1 MARVKRAVNAHKK
14 RRAILEAAS
23 GYRGQRSRL
32 YRKAKEQVTHSLVYN
47 YNDRKKRKGDFR
59 QLWIQRINAAARQ
72 NGMTYNRLIQGLK
85 AANVEVD
92 RKILAELAVN
102 DANAFAALVEVAQK
116 ALPSDVNAPKAASA
130 RADGRVEPTGPAGLR
145 PAGPCVR
152 RVRGAPYPVAPRG
165 PRSPVRRRRTVT
177 RTESRSDMGTPEL
190 ISPRSPRVTAARRLA
205 RRAFRGKERR
215 FIAEGP
221 QAVRE
226 AAAHRGRDGE
236 PTLVELFTTV
246 EAAER
251 YADIVDAARAAGA
264 RVHHAAAAVLA
275 EVSQTVTPQGL
286 LGVCRFLD
294 SPFEESSRARPT
306 LVAVLA
312 HVRDPGNAG
321 TVLRCAD
328 AAGADAVV
336 LTDASVDLYNPK
348 SVRASVGSLFHL
360 PVAVGVPV
368 EQAVQGCATP
378 ACASSP
384 PTARAT
390 TTSTTNSTRAPWAA
404 PPPGSSATRPG
415 ACRRRPGRSP
425 TRSCAS
431 RSTERPRA

>member
-1 MARVKRAVNAHKK
+1 
-14 RRAILEAAS
+14 
-23 GYRGQRSRL
+23 
-32 YRKAKEQVTHSLVYN
+32 
-47 YNDRKKRKGDFR
+47 
-59 QLWIQRINAAARQ
+59 
-72 NGMTYNRLIQGLK
+72 
-85 AANVEVD
+85 
-92 RKILAELAVN
+92 
-102 DANAFAALVEVAQK
+102 
-116 ALPSDVNAPKAASA
+116 
-130 RADGRVEPTGPAGLR
+130 
-145 PAGPCVR
+145 
-152 RVRGAPYPVAPRG
+152 
-165 PRSPVRRRRTVT
+165 
-177 RTESRSDMGTPEL
+177 MGTPEL

-226 AAAHRGRDGE
+226 AVEHRGDDGA

-251 YADIVDAARAAGA
+251 YAGIVEAAHAAGA
-264 RVHHAAAAVLA
+264 RVHYADPAVLA
-275 EVSQTVTPQGL
+275 DVSQTVTPQGL

-294 SPFEESSRARPT
+294 SPFDAVLRARPR

-368 EQAVQGCATP
+368 EEAVAGLREAGVRVLAADGAGDDDLDDELDAGTMGG
-378 ACASSP
+378 
-384 PTARAT
+384 PTAWIFGNEAWGLPAE
-390 TTSTTNSTRAPWAA
+390 TRALADAVVRVPIHGRAESLNLATAA
-404 PPPGSSATRPG
+404 AVCLYASA
-415 ACRRRPGRSP
+415 
-425 TRSCAS
+425 
-431 RSTERPRA
+431 RAQRVRTVS